1 MLTGPEFSCQK
12 DSTIEKRE
20 ELILL
25 RKKNEQCS
33 EGDNRDVDQLVEAM
47 KYPIIV
53 TLQDWRYPNEAFEG
67 VMVLFTL
74 NINIEKIDKF
84 IKVVLQELSKKTIK
98 GYHKLES
105 KVK

>member
-1 MLTGPEFSCQK
+1 MNLLTGPEFSCQK
-12 DSTIEKRE
+12 DSTIEKRK

-74 NINIEKIDKF
+74 NINIEKNW
-84 IKVVLQELSKKTIK
+84 
-98 GYHKLES
+98 
-105 KVK
+105 